1 MGSNAYSM
9 DIVKAIRTILDKDEW
24 HYNFDSDDGV
34 IKFGLKLSTKLKRL
48 DYVIR
53 IRDDNYTVYAVS
65 PLNADESDA
74 EMMARMAEFVC
85 RANYGLKNGNFEFDF
100 RDGEIRYK
108 SHVDCE
114 DMLPGEETIRNSIS
128 IPHGMFKRYS
138 PGIVDIVFGD
148 TSAEDAV
155 ERCEKPQSEVRQS
168 LLSDSAQS
176 GQKTTGTTEDTD
188 ELLRRL
194 SELLG
199 SSGD

>member
-1 MGSNAYSM
+1 MGQNTYS
-9 DIVKAIRTILDKDEW
+9 KAIANAISAFLREDDWHFEFDEEK
-24 HYNFDSDDGV
+24 GV
-34 IKFGLKLSTKLKRL
+34 FKFGLSLKTRL
-48 DYVIR
+48 KKVNYNIR
-53 IRDDNYTVYAVS
+53 VKEDDFSVYAVS
-65 PLNADESDA
+65 PINADEDDSD
-74 EMMARMAEFVC
+74 MMRKMAEFVC

-100 RDGEIRYK
+100 RDGEVRYK